1 MKDYVFKRVY
11 VWELAVRVFHWANAL
26 CITVLATTGFIIANP
41 PAIMSGAEASDQF
54 WFGTV
59 RFIHF
64 ATAYIFTFIMIMRI
78 YWAFV
83 GNKYASW
90 RAFLPLTQKALQNIR
105 HVLKVDV
112 LLGMDED
119 HRLGNIAIGHNAVAG
134 ASYLIMFFFALVM
147 MFTGFGLYEPMSDGF
162 IPELFSWVIPLF
174 GSDFTVRLI
183 HHAVTWLMII
193 FVIVHVYL
201 VFYHDWLEGRGEVS
215 SIFSGYKFVLT
226 ERVKDGQT
234 LENDKEEQKGK
245 PFMPGAGKKR
255 RGQNT
260 EVKEKTVDQSE
271 KMEEHVD

>member
-11 VWELAVRVFHWANAL
+11 VWELAVRVFHWTNAL
-26 CITVLATTGFIIANP
+26 CITVLAVTGFIIADP
-41 PAIMSGAEASDQF
+41 PAIMSGAEASDQY

-90 RAFLPLTQKALQNIR
+90 RAFLPLTQKAVQNIR
-105 HVLKVDV
+105 HVLKIDI

-147 MFTGFGLYEPMSDGF
+147 IATGFGLYEPMSEGF
-162 IPELFSWVIPLF
+162 IPDLFGWVIPLF

-183 HHAVTWLMII
+183 HHVVTWLMIL

-215 SIFSGYKFVLT
+215 SMFSGYKFVLT
-226 ERVKDGQT
+226 ERLKDGDT
-234 LENDKEEQKGK
+234 LEDDKEEKKGQ
-245 PFMPGAGKKR
+245 PFMPVIGKKR
-255 RGQNT
+255 ARKDTETGQE
-260 EVKEKTVDQSE
+260 EVDKSE
-271 KMEEHVD
+271 KIEPHVD